1 MVILKSA
8 AEIEIIAK
16 ACAIVAKTLV
26 ALEHHVRPGVTTG
39 ELDQLA
45 EEMIRAEGA
54 LPAFQGYRG
63 YSATLCTSV
72 NEEVVHGIP
81 GKRCLEA
88 GDIVGVDCGAIVEG
102 FYGDAAR
109 TFPVGEVSGEA
120 LRLLAAT
127 QEALDQGL
135 AQVVVGNR
143 LHDISWAI
151 QNCSELK
158 GFSVVRDFV
167 GHGIGRSLHEE
178 PPVPNY
184 GQPHTG
190 IRLEVGLVLAIEP
203 MVNIGTHEVEVLA
216 DGWTAVTKDRKLSAH
231 FEDTVALTAE
241 GPRILTRL

>member
-8 AEIEIIAK
+8 AEIETIAK
-16 ACAIVAKTLV
+16 ACAVVAKTLA
-26 ALEHHVRPGVTTG
+26 ALERHVRPGVTTG

-45 EEMIRAEGA
+45 EEMIRAKGA

-63 YSATLCTSV
+63 YNATLCTSV

-81 GKRCLEA
+81 GKRRLEA
-88 GDIVGVDCGAIVEG
+88 GDIVGIDCGAIVEG

-109 TFPVGEVSGEA
+109 TFPVGEVSGEV

-143 LHDISWAI
+143 LHDISWAV